1 MLTGQQCN
9 AVVVVL
15 AAEVLV
21 EVAAAAA
28 VVTAVAV
35 AFVVVA
41 AAAVTAAKA
50 EDLSVKFAEPFD
62 GKMNKSNTQKLHST
76 TVILGITTC
85 SYTQGFQVHVISSS
99 RTFQEPNFVFEGP
112 RKKTM
117 KITHYSIHSHSHFEH
132 VYHISIISELNKEFP
147 AI

>member
-35 AFVVVA
+35 AFVVVV

-99 RTFQEPNFVFEGP
+99 RTFQEPNFVFEDP
-112 RKKTM
+112 RKKNN
-117 KITHYSIHSHSHFEH
+117 ENA
-132 VYHISIISELNKEFP
+132 VW
-147 AI
+147 

>member
-35 AFVVVA
+35 AFVVVVA

-50 EDLSVKFAEPFD
+50 EELSVKFAEPFD

-112 RKKTM
+112 RKKNNENN
-117 KITHYSIHSHSHFEH
+117 S
-132 VYHISIISELNKEFP
+132 L
-147 AI
+147 